1 MLCFLSERHIRS
13 TPFTNFAKMSHFE
26 YFSMIILDTSIYSVQ
41 PSTLVMVVTLRLRPH
56 CVIVLAVVSLV
67 ESGRFWGKLVN
78 LLLLIRAPTM

>member
-26 YFSMIILDTSIYSVQ
+26 YFSIIILDTSIYS
-41 PSTLVMVVTLRLRPH
+41 VMVVTLRLRPH

-67 ESGRFWGKLVN
+67 ESGRFFG
-78 LLLLIRAPTM
+78 